1 MAYGKRYIKMTSNL
15 QVLVLRDWLPKT
27 VSRGAPVT
35 AEQDS
40 SLLGRENFVGLFG
53 TRLNALMEM
62 AICVLPPN

>member
-1 MAYGKRYIKMTSNL
+1 M
-15 QVLVLRDWLPKT
+15 LVLRDWLPKT

-40 SLLGRENFVGLFG
+40 ALLGRENFVGLFG